1 MLRETLL
8 YAGQLAEGAASVWFV
23 SWALRRRYEL
33 DYKLDRREQIL
44 RWAVIAFTFGLA
56 LLPGPNFA
64 AVRIVVG
71 ISGIA
76 FLAWPNLAHHT
87 MGLAEQVHLAKG
99 SYRAG
104 GPDPDS

>member
-1 MLRETLL
+1 MLGGTLL
-8 YAGQLAEGAASVWFV
+8 YASQLAEGAASVWFV

-44 RWAVIAFTFGLA
+44 RWAVIALTLGLT
-56 LLPGPNFA
+56 LLRGSDFA
-64 AVRIVVG
+64 VVRIVAG
-71 ISGIA
+71 LTGIA

-87 MGLAEQVHLAKG
+87 MGLAEQLHLAKR

-104 GPDPDS
+104 GPGPDS

>member
-1 MLRETLL
+1 MLGGTFL
-8 YAGQLAEGAASVWFV
+8 YASQLAEDAASVWFV

-44 RWAVIAFTFGLA
+44 RGAVIAFTFGLT

-64 AVRIVVG
+64 AVRIVAG

-87 MGLAEQVHLAKG
+87 MGLAEQLQLAKR

-104 GPDPDS
+104 GPGPKP